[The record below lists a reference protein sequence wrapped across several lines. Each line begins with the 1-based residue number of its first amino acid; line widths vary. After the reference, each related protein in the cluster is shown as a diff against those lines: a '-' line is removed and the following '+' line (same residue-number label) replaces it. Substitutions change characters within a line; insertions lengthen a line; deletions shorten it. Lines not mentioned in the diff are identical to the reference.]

1 MLIKKAETHAARA
14 LILFCAALIFLSCSR
29 AAPGADAKRY
39 ELRGTIVSFNK
50 DQRQVIIA
58 HEDVPGLMEGMTMP
72 FTLKEPSAYDVMR
85 PGDKIQ
91 ATLVVDAERTV
102 IESPVITHVEPDAA
116 PTTPPQSQPSEPQVG
131 SEVPDFTLTNQD
143 GKKLTLR
150 DYRGRAL
157 ALTFI
162 YTRCPLPDYCVL
174 MSNNFAEIDRALA
187 REPELAAKS
196 RLLSV
201 SVDPSF
207 DTPKKLRSYGAAHT
221 ENYSDEKFE
230 RWQLAT
236 GDAAEVRRVANFF
249 GLVYDRD
256 GDQIV
261 HSLRTA
267 VVAPDG
273 KLYKIYRGNEW
284 KPGDV
289 MGDFRQLAGAK

>member
-1 MLIKKAETHAARA
+1 MMMKAKPRAA
-14 LILFCAALIFLSCSR
+14 LLLCAALIFPNCSR
-29 AAPGADAKRY
+29 DSPGAGAKRY
-39 ELRGTIVSFNK
+39 VLRGTVVSFNK
-50 DQRQVIIA
+50 DQREVVIA

-102 IESPVITHVEPDAA
+102 IENPVISHAEPDAA
-116 PTTPPQSQPSEPQVG
+116 APPPSQSQPSEPQLG
-131 SEVPDFTLTNQD
+131 GEAPDFALTNQD
-143 GKKLTLR
+143 GKKITLR

-187 REPELAAKS
+187 RDPDLAAKS
-196 RLLSV
+196 RLLSI
-201 SVDPSF
+201 SIDPAY
-207 DTPKKLRSYGAAHT
+207 DTPKVLRSYGAAHT
-221 ENYSDEKFE
+221 GNYSEERFV
-230 RWQLAT
+230 RWQFAT
-236 GDAAEVRRVANFF
+236 GDPAEVRRAANYF
-249 GLVYDRD
+249 GLIYAPD

-273 KLYKIYRGNEW
+273 KLYKLYRGNEW
-284 KPGDV
+284 KPEDV
-289 MGDFRQLAGAK
+289 LNDFRQLSAIK

>member
-1 MLIKKAETHAARA
+1 MPDKK
-14 LILFCAALIFLSCSR
+14 IISR
-29 AAPGADAKRY
+29 AALVLCVAFISLCCSRTAPSPDAKRY

-50 DQRQVIIA
+50 DQQQVVIA
-58 HEDVPGLMEGMTMP
+58 HEDVPGLMERMTMP
-72 FTLKEPSAYDVMR
+72 FTLKEPSAYDVMQ

-91 ATLVVDAERTV
+91 ATLVVDGERTV
-102 IESPVITHVEPDAA
+102 IENPVISHAEPDAA
-116 PTTPPQSQPSEPQVG
+116 RPAASQSQPGEPQVG
-131 SEVPDFTLTNQD
+131 AEVTNFTLTNQD
-143 GKKLTLR
+143 GKKITLR

-174 MSNNFAEIDRALA
+174 MSDHFAEIDRALA

-201 SVDPSF
+201 SIDPAY
-207 DTPKKLRSYGAAHT
+207 DTPKVLRSYGAAHT
-221 ENYSDEKFE
+221 ENYKDEKFE

-236 GDAAEVRRVANFF
+236 GDAAEARRVANFF
-249 GLVYDRD
+249 GLVYDKE
-256 GDQIV
+256 GDQII

-273 KLYKIYRGNEW
+273 KLYKIYRGGEW
-284 KPGDV
+284 KPEDV
-289 MGDFRQLAGAK
+289 LNDFRQLAGGH

>member
-1 MLIKKAETHAARA
+1 MLITNAKRSATRIA
-14 LILFCAALIFLSCSR
+14 LLLCAAFASPSCSPTAPR
-29 AAPGADAKRY
+29 AEAKRY
-39 ELRGTIVSFNK
+39 ELRGTIVSFNM
-50 DQRQVIIA
+50 DQRQVVIS

-72 FTLKEPSAYDVMR
+72 FTLKEPSAYDVMHA
-85 PGDKIQ
+85 GDKIQ

-102 IESPVITHVEPDAA
+102 IENPVISHAEADAA
-116 PTTPPQSQPSEPQVG
+116 PPAPSQSQPSEPQSG
-131 SEVPDFTLTNQD
+131 GEVTDFTLTNQD
-143 GKKLTLR
+143 GKKITLR
-150 DYRGRAL
+150 DYRGHAL

-187 REPELAAKS
+187 REPGLAAKS

-201 SVDPSF
+201 SVDPAF
-207 DTPKKLRSYGAAHT
+207 DTPKVLRSYGAAHT
-221 ENYSDEKFE
+221 ENYRDEKFE

-249 GLVYDRD
+249 GLLYDRE

-267 VVAPDG
+267 VITPDG
-273 KLYKIYRGNEW
+273 KLYRIYRGNEW
-284 KPGDV
+284 KPEDILN
-289 MGDFRQLAGAK
+289 DFRQLSGAE